1 MLAYADD
8 ITVFLLNREDIE
20 KVNHAIRIYEQA
32 TGAQL
37 TPINPERLPWGLVGA
52 DYAVGN

>member
-1 MLAYADD
+1 VLAYADD

-20 KVNHAIRIYEQA
+20 KVHHAIRIYEQA